1 MSAGIQRPTF
11 TMSIMD
17 IIKHLK
23 NQVWDDF
30 LHLMSHSGAFYALA
44 QFELGDVQSFGEIR
58 YLEFTLDRGREG
70 VWDQFG
76 EN

>member
-1 MSAGIQRPTF
+1 
-11 TMSIMD
+11 
-17 IIKHLK
+17 
-23 NQVWDDF
+23 
-30 LHLMSHSGAFYALA
+30 MSHSGAFYALA